1 MGFRKRLVAAFLI
14 VVTVP
19 IVLLIALGVAV
30 FESPNVSIKEAFDSP
45 SFVTDGAGG
54 PSVMIPIFAGI
65 IYISV
70 VLLLTAGVMLLWISR
85 SFIKPLNLLTLAT
98 RKMQEGNL
106 DFSIRGDPDDELGN
120 LCEDFEDLRLHLK
133 EETEA
138 RLKYESDVI
147 ELISN
152 ISHDLKTP
160 LTAIKGYAEGVLDG
174 VADTDEKREKY
185 LRTIYTKASDM
196 QVLVDELTFY
206 SKIDSNIVPYN
217 FESLDLN
224 GYFMDCVEDYSID
237 MEIKGIELDYVPA
250 EDGVFVVADAEQL
263 RRVVNNV
270 IGNCV
275 KYMDRPRPDEK
286 SMPGQESGSESTVKG
301 SGGRITIMARKLENL
316 AEISI
321 RDNGPGIAPEDL
333 TRIFER
339 FYRADQSRN
348 SRKGGTGLGLAISKK
363 IIEDHGG
370 TIRAESEQGVH
381 TTIIFTLPL
390 YKEETIDAIDA
401 TVPGETVTKDRL
413 PGVLSRAIDSSKK
426 IIAAVRESEGR
437 DRRGYPKDQ
446 EKKSAQKEHEKKT
459 GSGNQDKKSFNKDEK
474 GRSSHGKDSHN

>member
-1 MGFRKRLVAAFLI
+1 MGFKKRLIAAFLI
-14 VVTVP
+14 VVMVP
-19 IVLLIALGVAV
+19 VVMLVALGVAI
-30 FESPNVSIKEAFDSP
+30 FENPNISINEAFDSP
-45 SFVTDGAGG
+45 SLVTDGAGG
-54 PSVMIPIFAGI
+54 STVMIPLFTGF

-70 VLLLTAGVMLLWISR
+70 ALLLTAGVMLLWLYR
-85 SFIKPLNLLTLAT
+85 SFIKPLNLLTMAT

-106 DFSIRGDPDDELGN
+106 DFSISGDPDDELGN

-174 VADTDEKREKY
+174 VADTEEKREKY

-196 QVLVDELTFY
+196 QVLVDELAFY
-206 SKIDSNIVPYN
+206 SKIDSNIVTYN
-217 FESLDLN
+217 FESVDLN
-224 GYFMDCVEDYSID
+224 SYFMDCVEDYSID

-250 EDGVFVVADAEQL
+250 DSGVYVVADAEQL

-275 KYMDRPRPDEK
+275 KYMDRTE
-286 SMPGQESGSESTVKG
+286 
-301 SGGRITIMARKLENL
+301 GGRITIRARKLDNL
-316 AEISI
+316 AEIAI
-321 RDNGPGIAPEDL
+321 RDNGPGIEPEDL
-333 TRIFER
+333 TRVFER

-370 TIRAESEQGVH
+370 TIRAESEPGVH

-390 YKEETIDAIDA
+390 YKEEKIDAIEQ
-401 TVPGETVTKDRL
+401 GETVSKDRL
-413 PGVLSRAIDSSKK
+413 PGVLSRALDSSRK
-426 IIAAVRESEGR
+426 IIAAARERSEGR
-437 DRRGYPKDQ
+437 DRRGYPK
-446 EKKSAQKEHEKKT
+446 KAPKEPKEAKEVKESKEVKEVNEVT
-459 GSGNQDKKSFNKDEK
+459 DPEEQ
-474 GRSSHGKDSHN
+474 

>member
-1 MGFRKRLVAAFLI
+1 MGFKKRLIAAFLI
-14 VVTVP
+14 VVMVP
-19 IVLLIALGVAV
+19 VVMLVALGVAI
-30 FESPNVSIKEAFDSP
+30 FENPNISINEAFDSP
-45 SFVTDGAGG
+45 SLVMDGAGG
-54 PSVMIPIFAGI
+54 STVMIPLFTGF

-70 VLLLTAGVMLLWISR
+70 ALLLTAGVMLLWLYR
-85 SFIKPLNLLTLAT
+85 SFIKPLNLLTMAT

-106 DFSIRGDPDDELGN
+106 DFSISGDPDDELGN

-174 VADTDEKREKY
+174 VADTEEKREKY

-196 QVLVDELTFY
+196 QVLVDELAFY
-206 SKIDSNIVPYN
+206 SKIDSNIVTYN
-217 FESLDLN
+217 FESVDLN
-224 GYFMDCVEDYSID
+224 SYFMDCVEDYSID

-250 EDGVFVVADAEQL
+250 DSGVYVVADAEQL

-275 KYMDRPRPDEK
+275 KYMDRTE
-286 SMPGQESGSESTVKG
+286 
-301 SGGRITIMARKLENL
+301 GGRITIRARKLDNL
-316 AEISI
+316 AEIAI
-321 RDNGPGIAPEDL
+321 RDNGPGIEPEDL
-333 TRIFER
+333 TRVFER

-370 TIRAESEQGVH
+370 TIRAESKPGVH

-390 YKEETIDAIDA
+390 YKEEKIDAIEQ
-401 TVPGETVTKDRL
+401 GETVSKDRL
-413 PGVLSRAIDSSKK
+413 PGVLSRALDSSRK
-426 IIAAVRESEGR
+426 IIAAARERSEGR
-437 DRRGYPKDQ
+437 DRRGYPK
-446 EKKSAQKEHEKKT
+446 KAPKEPKEVKEVKESKEVKEVNEVT
-459 GSGNQDKKSFNKDEK
+459 DPEEQ
-474 GRSSHGKDSHN
+474 

>member
-1 MGFRKRLVAAFLI
+1 MGFKKRLIAAFLI
-14 VVTVP
+14 VVMVP
-19 IVLLIALGVAV
+19 VVMLLALGVAI
-30 FESPNVSIKEAFDSP
+30 FENPNMPIAVSFDSP
-45 SFVTDGAGG
+45 SFFVNGAGD
-54 PSVMIPIFAGI
+54 PSVMIPLFTAI
-65 IYISV
+65 IYIAV
-70 VLLLTAGVMLLWISR
+70 TLLLTAGVMLLWIYR
-85 SFIKPLNLLTLAT
+85 SFIKPLNLLTMAT

-106 DFSIRGDPDDELGN
+106 DFSISGDPDDELGN

-174 VADTDEKREKY
+174 VADTEEKREKY

-196 QVLVDELTFY
+196 QVLVDELAFY
-206 SKIDSNIVPYN
+206 SKIDSNIVSYN
-217 FESLDLN
+217 FESVDLN

-237 MEIKGIELDYVPA
+237 METRGIELDYVPA
-250 EDGVFVVADAEQL
+250 DSGVCVVADVEQL

-275 KYMDRPRPDEK
+275 KYMDRTE
-286 SMPGQESGSESTVKG
+286 
-301 SGGRITIMARKLENL
+301 GGRITIMARKLDNL
-316 AEISI
+316 AEIAI

-370 TIRAESEQGVH
+370 TIRAESEPGVH
-381 TTIIFTLPL
+381 TTIIFTLPV
-390 YKEETIDAIDA
+390 YKEEKIDAIE
-401 TVPGETVTKDRL
+401 PGEQITKDRL
-413 PGVLSRAIDSSKK
+413 PGVLSRAIDSSRK
-426 IIAAVRESEGR
+426 IIAAARERSEGR
-437 DRRGYPKDQ
+437 DRRGYPK
-446 EKKSAQKEHEKKT
+446 KEP
-459 GSGNQDKKSFNKDEK
+459 
-474 GRSSHGKDSHN
+474 KDSKESKDSKGIRESGESGEEPSAPGNE

>member
-1 MGFRKRLVAAFLI
+1 MGFKKRLIAAFLI

-19 IVLLIALGVAV
+19 VVLLITLGVAI
-30 FESPNVSIKEAFDSP
+30 FDGSNISIKEAFDAP
-45 SFVTDGAGG
+45 AFITDGTGD
-54 PSVMIPIFAGI
+54 PSVMIPLFTGI
-65 IYISV
+65 IYISIA
-70 VLLLTAGVMLLWISR
+70 LLVTAGVVMFWIYR
-85 SFIKPLNLLTLAT
+85 SFVKPLNLLTLAT

-106 DFSIRGDPDDELGN
+106 DFSIQGDPDDELGN

-133 EETEA
+133 EQTEA
-138 RLKYESDVI
+138 RLKYESDII

-174 VADTDEKREKY
+174 VADTPEKQEKY

-196 QVLVDELTFY
+196 QVLVDELAFY

-217 FESLDLN
+217 FENLDIN
-224 GYFMDCVEDYSID
+224 DYFEDCVEDYSID

-250 EDGVFVVADAEQL
+250 PGKVTVVADAEQL

-270 IGNCV
+270 IGNSV
-275 KYMDRPRPDEK
+275 KYMNR
-286 SMPGQESGSESTVKG
+286 GESTGGTGTSRENMGVKAEPG
-301 SGGRITIMARKLENL
+301 TGGGRITIMTRKLENL

-321 RDNGPGIAPEDL
+321 RDNGPGISPEDL

-348 SRKGGTGLGLAISKK
+348 SKKGGTGLGLAISKK

-370 TIRAESEQGVH
+370 TIRAESEPGVH

-390 YKEETIDAIDA
+390 YKEEPTNVIE
-401 TVPGETVTKDRL
+401 PGEIVTKDKL
-413 PGVLSRAIDSSKK
+413 PGVFSRAIDSSRK
-426 IIAAVRESEGR
+426 IIAAARDREGR
-437 DRRGYPKDQ
+437 DRRGYPKK
-446 EKKSAQKEHEKKT
+446 EKEAE
-459 GSGNQDKKSFNKDEK
+459 
-474 GRSSHGKDSHN
+474 R

>member
-1 MGFRKRLVAAFLI
+1 MSERKVMGFRKRLVAAFLI

-19 IVLLIALGVAV
+19 IVMLTALAVAF
-30 FESPNVSIKEAFDSP
+30 FENPEVSIKEAFDSP
-45 SFVTDGAGG
+45 SFITDAAGG
-54 PSVMIPIFAGI
+54 PSVMVPLFAGI
-65 IYISV
+65 IYVSSA
-70 VLLLTAGVMLLWISR
+70 LLLTAGVMLLWIYR

-106 DFSIRGDPDDELGN
+106 DFSIQGDPDDELGN

-133 EETEA
+133 EQTEA

-174 VADTDEKREKY
+174 VADTEEKRERY

-196 QVLVDELTFY
+196 QVLVDELAFY

-217 FESLDLN
+217 FEILDLN

-270 IGNCV
+270 IGNSV
-275 KYMDRPRPDEK
+275 KYMDRPVGATSSEQDNMTEK
-286 SMPGQESGSESTVKG
+286 TAQKG
-301 SGGRITIMARKLENL
+301 GGGRITIMARKLENL

-390 YKEETIDAIDA
+390 YKEEKADIIE
-401 TVPGETVTKDRL
+401 PGEIVTRDKL
-413 PGVLSRAIDSSKK
+413 PSVLSRAIDSSKK
-426 IIAAVRESEGR
+426 IIAAARDREGR
-437 DRRGYPKDQ
+437 DRRGYLKEQDKKASPKAQ
-446 EKKSAQKEHEKKT
+446 ENKANQKEHEKGK
-459 GSGNQDKKSFNKDEK
+459 
-474 GRSSHGKDSHN
+474 SSHVKDSHN

>member
-1 MGFRKRLVAAFLI
+1 MGFKKRLVAAFMI
-14 VVTVP
+14 VVAVP
-19 IVLLIALGVAV
+19 IVLLVTFGVAI
-30 FESPNVSIKEAFDSP
+30 FESPNISLKEAFDSP

-54 PSVMIPIFAGI
+54 PSVMIPLFTGI

-70 VLLLTAGVMLLWISR
+70 ALLLTAGVMLFWIYR
-85 SFIKPLNLLTLAT
+85 SFIRPLNLLTLAT

-106 DFSIRGDPDDELGN
+106 DFSIQGDPDDELGN

-133 EETEA
+133 EQTEA
-138 RLKYESDVI
+138 RLKYENDVI

-196 QVLVDELTFY
+196 QVLVDELAFY

-217 FESLDLN
+217 FESLDIN
-224 GYFMDCVEDYSID
+224 DYFYDCVEDYSID
-237 MEIKGIELDYVPA
+237 METRGIELDYVPA
-250 EDGVFVVADAEQL
+250 EGPVAVVADAEQL

-270 IGNCV
+270 IGNSV
-275 KYMDRPRPDEK
+275 KYMDKTGFEVK
-286 SMPGQESGSESTVKG
+286 PGFGQKREMETNGKG
-301 SGGRITIMARKLENL
+301 RGRITIMARKLENL

-321 RDNGPGIAPEDL
+321 RDNGPGIAPDDL

-348 SRKGGTGLGLAISKK
+348 SKKGGTGLGLAISKK

-370 TIRAESEQGVH
+370 TIRAESEQGVQ

-390 YKEETIDAIDA
+390 YKEEKIDAIE
-401 TVPGETVTKDRL
+401 PGEIITRDKL
-413 PGVLSRAIDSSKK
+413 PGVISRAIDSSKK
-426 IIAAVRESEGR
+426 IIAAARDREGR
-437 DRRGYPKDQ
+437 DRRGYVKKDIQ
-446 EKKSAQKEHEKKT
+446 ERKT
-459 GSGNQDKKSFNKDEK
+459 
-474 GRSSHGKDSHN
+474 SHGKDPYN

>member
-1 MGFRKRLVAAFLI
+1 MGFKKRLVAAFLI

-19 IVLLIALGVAV
+19 VVMLLALGVAV
-30 FESPNVSIKEAFDSP
+30 FESTNISLAEVLDSP
-45 SFVTDGAGG
+45 SFITDVAGG
-54 PSVMIPIFAGI
+54 PSVMLPLFTGI
-65 IYISV
+65 IYIVV
-70 VLLLTAGVMLLWISR
+70 VLLLTAGVMMLWIYR
-85 SFIKPLNLLTLAT
+85 SFIKPLNLLTMAT

-106 DFSIRGDPDDELGN
+106 DFSISGDPDDELGN

-138 RLKYESDVI
+138 RLKYESDII

-174 VADTDEKREKY
+174 VADTEEKREKY

-196 QVLVDELTFY
+196 QVLVDELAFY
-206 SKIDSNIVPYN
+206 SKIDSNIVSYN
-217 FESLDLN
+217 FESVDLN
-224 GYFMDCVEDYSID
+224 SYFMDCVEDYSID
-237 MEIKGIELDYVPA
+237 METRGIELDYVPA
-250 EDGVFVVADAEQL
+250 DSGVCVVADVEQL

-275 KYMDRPRPDEK
+275 KYMDRTE
-286 SMPGQESGSESTVKG
+286 
-301 SGGRITIMARKLENL
+301 GGRITIMARKLDNL
-316 AEISI
+316 AEIAI

-370 TIRAESEQGVH
+370 TIRAESEPGVH
-381 TTIIFTLPL
+381 TTIIFTLPV
-390 YKEETIDAIDA
+390 YKEEKIDAIE
-401 TVPGETVTKDRL
+401 PGEQITKDRL
-413 PGVLSRAIDSSKK
+413 SGVLSRAIDSSRK
-426 IIAAVRESEGR
+426 IIAAARERSEGR
-437 DRRGYPKDQ
+437 DRRGYPK
-446 EKKSAQKEHEKKT
+446 KEP
-459 GSGNQDKKSFNKDEK
+459 
-474 GRSSHGKDSHN
+474 KDSKESKDSKGIRESGESGEETSAPGNE

>member
-1 MGFRKRLVAAFLI
+1 MGFRKRLVAAFMI
-14 VVTVP
+14 VVAVP
-19 IVLLIALGVAV
+19 IVLLVALGIAM
-30 FESPNVSIKEAFDSP
+30 FESRNIPLNETLDAP

-54 PSVMIPIFAGI
+54 PSIMIPLFTGI
-65 IYISV
+65 IYVSV
-70 VLLLTAGVMLLWISR
+70 ALLLTAAVMLFWIYS

-106 DFSIRGDPDDELGN
+106 DFSISGDPDDELGN

-133 EETEA
+133 EQTEA

-174 VADTDEKREKY
+174 VADTPEKREKY

-196 QVLVDELTFY
+196 QVLVDELAFY

-217 FESLDLN
+217 FENLDIN

-250 EDGVFVVADAEQL
+250 PDGVFVVADAEQL

-275 KYMDRPRPDEK
+275 KYMDRTE
-286 SMPGQESGSESTVKG
+286 
-301 SGGRITIMARKLENL
+301 GGRITIMARKLDNL

-321 RDNGPGIAPEDL
+321 RDNGPGISPEDL
-333 TRIFER
+333 TRVFER

-370 TIRAESEQGVH
+370 TIRAESEPGVH

-390 YKEETIDAIDA
+390 YKEEQIDAIE
-401 TVPGETVTKDRL
+401 PGEIITKEKL
-413 PGVLSRAIDSSKK
+413 PGVFSRAIDSSKK
-426 IIAAVRESEGR
+426 IIAAARDREGR
-437 DRRGYPKDQ
+437 DRRGY
-446 EKKSAQKEHEKKT
+446 KT
-459 GSGNQDKKSFNKDEK
+459 GTKEDSKTRQLRYRRGGKSPSEEQDAEYETVSGPSKKEK
-474 GRSSHGKDSHN
+474 GSSNGKDSHN

>member
-1 MGFRKRLVAAFLI
+1 MGFKKRLVAAFVI
-14 VVTVP
+14 VVAVP
-19 IVLLIALGVAV
+19 IVLLVTLGVAI
-30 FESPNVSIKEAFDSP
+30 FENPNISLKEAFDSP

-54 PSVMIPIFAGI
+54 SSVMIPLFTGI

-70 VLLLTAGVMLLWISR
+70 ALLLTAGVMLFWIYR

-106 DFSIRGDPDDELGN
+106 DFSIQGDPDDELGN

-133 EETEA
+133 EQTEA
-138 RLKYESDVI
+138 RLKYENEVI

-196 QVLVDELTFY
+196 QVLVDELAFY

-217 FESLDLN
+217 FESLDIN
-224 GYFMDCVEDYSID
+224 DYFYDCVEDYSID
-237 MEIKGIELDYVPA
+237 METRGIELDYVPA
-250 EDGVFVVADAEQL
+250 EGPVAVVADAEQL

-270 IGNCV
+270 IGNSV
-275 KYMDRPRPDEK
+275 KYMDKTGADVR
-286 SMPGQESGSESTVKG
+286 PGQEGRAEINGKG
-301 SGGRITIMARKLENL
+301 RGRITIMARKLENL

-321 RDNGPGIAPEDL
+321 RDNGPGIAPDDL

-348 SRKGGTGLGLAISKK
+348 SKKGGTGLGLAISKK

-370 TIRAESEQGVH
+370 TIRAESELGVQ

-390 YKEETIDAIDA
+390 YKEEKIDAIE
-401 TVPGETVTKDRL
+401 PGEIITRDKL
-413 PGVLSRAIDSSKK
+413 PGVISRAIDSSKK
-426 IIAAVRESEGR
+426 IIAAARDREGR
-437 DRRGYPKDQ
+437 DRRGYVKKDIQ
-446 EKKSAQKEHEKKT
+446 ERKT
-459 GSGNQDKKSFNKDEK
+459 
-474 GRSSHGKDSHN
+474 SHGKDPYN

>member
-19 IVLLIALGVAV
+19 VVLLIALGIAI
-30 FESPNVSIKEAFDSP
+30 FENPNISLKEAFESP
-45 SFVTDGAGG
+45 SFVTDSTGD
-54 PSVMIPIFAGI
+54 PSVMIPLFTGI
-65 IYISV
+65 VYISIALLVTAAV
-70 VLLLTAGVMLLWISR
+70 VLLWVYK
-85 SFIKPLNLLTLAT
+85 SFVKPLNLLTLAT

-106 DFSIRGDPDDELGN
+106 DFSIQGNPDDELGN

-133 EETEA
+133 EQTEA
-138 RLKYESDVI
+138 RLKYEGDII

-174 VADTDEKREKY
+174 VADTPEKREKY

-196 QVLVDELTFY
+196 QVLVDELAFY

-217 FESLDLN
+217 FENLDIN
-224 GYFMDCVEDYSID
+224 EYFEDCVEDYSID

-250 EDGVFVVADAEQL
+250 PDGVTVVADAEQL

-270 IGNCV
+270 IGNSV
-275 KYMDRPRPDEK
+275 KYMNRPEKTPAKEAEGEIGGKRPD
-286 SMPGQESGSESTVKG
+286 
-301 SGGRITIMARKLENL
+301 GGRITIMARKLENL
-316 AEISI
+316 CEISI
-321 RDNGPGIAPEDL
+321 RDNGPGISPEDL
-333 TRIFER
+333 TRVFER
-339 FYRADQSRN
+339 FYRADLSRN
-348 SRKGGTGLGLAISKK
+348 SKKGGTGLGLAISKK

-370 TIRAESEQGVH
+370 TIRAESEEGVH

-390 YKEETIDAIDA
+390 YKEEQLDVIE
-401 TVPGETVTKDRL
+401 PGEIITKDKI

-426 IIAAVRESEGR
+426 IIAAARDREGR
-437 DRRGYPKDQ
+437 DRRGYPK
-446 EKKSAQKEHEKKT
+446 K
-459 GSGNQDKKSFNKDEK
+459 DKDLE
-474 GRSSHGKDSHN
+474 R

>member
-1 MGFRKRLVAAFLI
+1 MGFRRRLVAAFMI

-19 IVLLIALGVAV
+19 IVLLVALGIAI
-30 FESPNVSIKEAFDSP
+30 FDSPDISIKEAFDSP
-45 SFVTDGAGG
+45 SIVTGGAGG
-54 PSVMIPIFAGI
+54 PSVMIPLFTGI

-70 VLLLTAGVMLLWISR
+70 ALLMTAGVMLLWIYR

-106 DFSIRGDPDDELGN
+106 DFSIQGDPDDELGN

-133 EETEA
+133 EQTEA
-138 RLKYESDVI
+138 RLKYESDII

-196 QVLVDELTFY
+196 QVLVDELAFY

-217 FESLDLN
+217 FESLDIN

-275 KYMDRPRPDEK
+275 KYMDRPRSDFKSTFEKEDEGVEAEVEHEG
-286 SMPGQESGSESTVKG
+286 P
-301 SGGRITIMARKLENL
+301 RITIMARKLDNL

-321 RDNGPGIAPEDL
+321 RDNGPGIAPEDID
-333 TRIFER
+333 RIFER

-370 TIRAESEQGVH
+370 TIRAESELGKN

-390 YKEETIDAIDA
+390 YKEEKIDAIE
-401 TVPGETVTKDRL
+401 PGEIVMKDKQ
-413 PGVLSRAIDSSKK
+413 PNVFTRAIDSSRK
-426 IIAAVRESEGR
+426 IIAAARDRDGR
-437 DRRGYPKDQ
+437 DRRGY
-446 EKKSAQKEHEKKT
+446 KT
-459 GSGNQDKKSFNKDEK
+459 GSEEETGTSAKSQK
-474 GRSSHGKDSHN
+474 R

>member
-1 MGFRKRLVAAFLI
+1 MGFRKRLVAAFMI

-19 IVLLIALGVAV
+19 IVLLIALGIAI
-30 FESPNVSIKEAFDSP
+30 FDDRGISIKEAFDAP
-45 SFVTDGAGG
+45 LFVTDGSGG
-54 PSVMIPIFAGI
+54 PSIMIPLFTGI

-70 VLLLTAGVMLLWISR
+70 ALLLTAGVMLLWIYR
-85 SFIKPLNLLTLAT
+85 SFVKPLNLLTLAT

-106 DFSIRGDPDDELGN
+106 DFSIQGDPDDELGN

-133 EETEA
+133 EQAEA
-138 RLKYESDVI
+138 RLNYENEVI

-196 QVLVDELTFY
+196 QVLVDELAFY

-217 FESLDLN
+217 FENLDIN
-224 GYFMDCVEDYSID
+224 SYFMDCVEDYSID

-250 EDGVFVVADAEQL
+250 PDGVVVTADAEQL

-270 IGNCV
+270 IGNSV
-275 KYMDRPRPDEK
+275 KYMNKSGTTSKNGEKNEDSVHKDEAGEK
-286 SMPGQESGSESTVKG
+286 K
-301 SGGRITIMARKLENL
+301 GRITIMARKLENL

-321 RDNGPGIAPEDL
+321 RDNGPGISPEDL
-333 TRIFER
+333 NRVFER

-348 SRKGGTGLGLAISKK
+348 SKKGGTGLGLAISKK

-370 TIRAESEQGVH
+370 TIRAESEPGVH
-381 TTIIFTLPL
+381 MTIIFTLPL
-390 YKEETIDAIDA
+390 YKEEEVDAIDQ
-401 TVPGETVTKDRL
+401 GEILIKDK
-413 PGVLSRAIDSSKK
+413 PQGVISRAIDSSKK
-426 IIAAVRESEGR
+426 IIAAARDREGR
-437 DRRGYPKDQ
+437 DRRGYLKGQ
-446 EKKSAQKEHEKKT
+446 EKNSNKKPDKE
-459 GSGNQDKKSFNKDEK
+459 SVQ
-474 GRSSHGKDSHN
+474 R